1 MGFLRIVCIPPG
13 TWSQRRRSRR
23 IQKDGFKNCVIKCLS
38 SFLLIVVSHWPEP
51 RNFVHNLIKKESENG
66 KKTLF
71 GDP

>member
-1 MGFLRIVCIPPG
+1 MVLRISV
-13 TWSQRRRSRR
+13 
-23 IQKDGFKNCVIKCLS
+23 IQCLS

>member
-1 MGFLRIVCIPPG
+1 MYAYHLECGARGGGAEGFRKMVLRI
-13 TWSQRRRSRR
+13 
-23 IQKDGFKNCVIKCLS
+23 CVIKYLS